1 MEATGPGCP
10 GLGEL
15 GGLPTQAIGASIK
28 DESPARSLLGRK
40 DGASIRSRACKTAWP
55 VTKRWAASTAALG
68 TTRFTMNSS
77 LAVVRVVGLG
87 VSLLVCVESGPPA
100 PDEEHIFFSQ
110 LTVQFLCQAI
120 SALSNCEAIVE
131 LSQLLPSFSINAVC
145 WVCWPSAAAHI
156 LWAVLPFQAAAFSEG
171 G

>member
-1 MEATGPGCP
+1 
-10 GLGEL
+10 
-15 GGLPTQAIGASIK
+15 
-28 DESPARSLLGRK
+28 
-40 DGASIRSRACKTAWP
+40 
-55 VTKRWAASTAALG
+55 
-68 TTRFTMNSS
+68 MNSS
-77 LAVVRVVGLG
+77 LAVVRVVGLD
-87 VSLLVCVESGPPA
+87 VSLLVYVESGPPA
-100 PDEEHIFFSQ
+100 LDEEHLFFSR

-145 WVCWPSAAAHI
+145 WGCWPSAAAHI